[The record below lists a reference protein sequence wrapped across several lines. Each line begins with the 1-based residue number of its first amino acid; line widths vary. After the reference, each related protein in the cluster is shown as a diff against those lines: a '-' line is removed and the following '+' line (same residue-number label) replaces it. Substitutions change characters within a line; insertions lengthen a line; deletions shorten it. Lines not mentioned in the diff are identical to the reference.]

1 VTHCGTGVQ
10 RDLTSAQAAAAE
22 RRVQQAA
29 TQTII
34 IRDALVRGHSFCS
47 WQAVPRRCLDVP
59 GGNPATWHDW
69 LDGLVFLLIIA
80 TCVLAPLMM
89 VLAVR
94 GVPSWRPIAIVSLAA
109 TALLLYVLVAKI
121 WIAILAEI
129 R

>member
-1 VTHCGTGVQ
+1 M
-10 RDLTSAQAAAAE
+10 
-22 RRVQQAA
+22 
-29 TQTII
+29 
-34 IRDALVRGHSFCS
+34 
-47 WQAVPRRCLDVP
+47 
-59 GGNPATWHDW
+59 
-69 LDGLVFLLIIA
+69 FLLIIA

-94 GVPSWRPIAIVSLAA
+94 GVPSWRPIAVVSLAA